1 MNNKWQVLNMIFDRM
16 RAGAFVA
23 LMAFPLSGMANA
35 TCPDPVDVRGELLN
49 LIAKAQ
55 AAESFSDGRRVS
67 NEMWE
72 VWLRA
77 PDEAAQE
84 VLDAGMRRRDVSDFA
99 GALKEFDRLVDYCPT
114 YAEGFNQRAF
124 VNFLQG
130 DFDRALV
137 DLDIALKLQ
146 PYHIAAQ
153 SGRAMTLMNLGLIDE
168 ARAQMLVAVEN
179 NPWLSERALLAE
191 GAPLGPKGK
200 EL

>member
-1 MNNKWQVLNMIFDRM
+1 MT
-16 RAGAFVA
+16 AF
-23 LMAFPLSGMANA
+23 LLTFPLAGLGNA
-35 TCPDPVDVRGELLN
+35 DCPDPKDVRSEMLN

-55 AAESFSDGRRVS
+55 GAESFSDGRRVS

-77 PDEAAQE
+77 PDEAAQA

-99 GALKEFDRLVDYCPT
+99 GALREFDRLVAYCPT

-130 DFDRALV
+130 NFETALI
-137 DLDIALKLQ
+137 DLDIALSLQ

-153 SGRAMTLMNLGLIDE
+153 SGRALTLMNLGMIDE
-168 ARAQMLVAVEN
+168 ARAQMLIAVEN